1 MLKPSKALTSYLFL
15 LLLRYNK
22 LQYFKILCKI
32 YGLKSELTEDE
43 KKALELYKRVSV
55 F

>member
-1 MLKPSKALTSYLFL
+1 MLKPSKALTSYLFSIL
-15 LLLRYNK
+15 LQHNK

-32 YGLKSELTEDE
+32 YGLKPELTEDE
-43 KKALELYKRVSV
+43 KKALELYKRVSI